1 MARVTVEDCINI
13 IPNRYELVLLA
24 AQRARDVGAGAAITV
39 DRDNDK
45 NTVVA
50 LREIAA
56 ESADLDQVKHHIM
69 HGVNR
74 MADQSAED
82 VELLALAGAG
92 LEATTTHAAAIEEVI
107 FDNSATLAAAE
118 EDLGDL
124 GAEDENG
131 EALGGDDLDFTSGE
145 GLIDETPQQ

>member
-1 MARVTVEDCINI
+1 MARVTVEDCVNV

-24 AQRARDVGAGAAITV
+24 AQRARDVAAGAPITV

-56 ESADLDQVKHHIM
+56 ETADLEQVKQHIV

-82 VELLALAGAG
+82 SELLALAGAG
-92 LEATTTHAAAIEEVI
+92 LEATTTHAAVIEEVI
-107 FDNSATLAAAE
+107 FDNAATLASAE
-118 EDLGDL
+118 EDLGDVT
-124 GAEDENG
+124 GEDAE
-131 EALGGDDLDFTSGE
+131 AIGGDDLDFTAGE
-145 GLIDETPQQ
+145 DLIDENPGQ

>member
-1 MARVTVEDCINI
+1 MARVTVEDCVNV

-24 AQRARDVGAGAAITV
+24 AQRARDVAAGAPITV

-56 ESADLDQVKHHIM
+56 ETADLEQVKQHIV

-82 VELLALAGAG
+82 SELLALTGAG

-107 FDNSATLAAAE
+107 FDNAATLAAAE
-118 EDLGDL
+118 EDLGDVT
-124 GAEDENG
+124 GDDAE
-131 EALGGDDLDFTSGE
+131 AIGGDDLDFTAGE
-145 GLIDETPQQ
+145 DLIDENPGQ

>member
-1 MARVTVEDCINI
+1 MARVTVEDCVNI

-24 AQRARDVGAGAAITV
+24 AQRARDVAAGSPITV

-56 ESADLDQVKHHIM
+56 QTADLEQVKQHIV

-82 VELLALAGAG
+82 AELLALAGAG

-107 FDNSATLAAAE
+107 FDNAATLAAAE
-118 EDLGDL
+118 QDLSEAGGEDADV
-124 GAEDENG
+124 
-131 EALGGDDLDFTSGE
+131 LGGDDLEFTAGDD
-145 GLIDETPQQ
+145 LIDENPGQ